1 MGVGTKLEVGIKL
14 EVVTKLEVGTKLE
27 GGTKF
32 EVGNKLEVGSCNYVG
47 TKLEFGIK
55 LSLAQISA
63 CCVCIGHCSL
73 IVKDQPSLS
82 QHKARL
88 AHTVCHGT
96 HHPPT
101 TKLVTYFLAT
111 LGN

>member
-1 MGVGTKLEVGIKL
+1 MIKCQLIKL
-14 EVVTKLEVGTKLE
+14 NFNKTAVKLPQPE
-27 GGTKF
+27 
-32 EVGNKLEVGSCNYVG
+32 
-47 TKLEFGIK
+47 
-55 LSLAQISA
+55 LSLAQTSA